1 MKTKLVLGS
10 IVVFTLLISSCKED
24 NIEESGTVNTKDYLF
39 AENLFNDIGRIVEDA
54 FIDNGAT
61 KSCPSYTSMNAD
73 TSDIDTIIVDFG
85 DGYPDDCLSYGKER
99 RGKIIITYSGKYRDS
114 LSVVTTNFD
123 HYYINDNWIQGQRT
137 TTNNGRNSDGNVTF
151 SVDISATITGIGT
164 INFESIRERE
174 WISGY
179 NTFSNP
185 FDDVYSINGTASGNS
200 SNGRNFEVNITED
213 LYVNLSCLS
222 ENTCMITSGQ
232 TELIPEGFSNR
243 VINYGDSACD
253 CNYSVILNGNEYL
266 VVIN

>member
-1 MKTKLVLGS
+1 LDTDGAC
-10 IVVFTLLISSCKED
+10 FSSSLSDGTACDDGNATTD
-24 NIEESGTVNTKDYLF
+24 NDVCVAGVC
-39 AENLFNDIGRIVEDA
+39 IGEDA
-54 FIDNGAT
+54 
-61 KSCPSYTSMNAD
+61 CAD
-73 TSDIDTIIVDFG
+73 VDADGVCDDVDDCVGEYDDCSVCNG
-85 DGYPDDCLSYGKER
+85 DGTSCRVD
-99 RGKIIITYSGKYRDS
+99 
-114 LSVVTTNFD
+114 
-123 HYYINDNWIQGQRT
+123 
-137 TTNNGRNSDGNVTF
+137 VTF

-232 TELIPEGFSNR
+232 TELIPEGFKQVFSDKHDKFT
-243 VINYGDSACD
+243 YKS
-253 CNYSVILNGNEYL
+253 SVIFTSKFLPLLLFPLAVPFIE
-266 VVIN
+266 